1 MMNQEVKILS
11 IPKKDQTDRIL
22 IERGTVYSFPVH
34 GHSYYEILVYDA
46 FSGEITVNGEHFSTD
61 IPTAILITPSDFH
74 SISVRFQNNE
84 SYYKLMIPTAV
95 MEIFSEHAFCS
106 LVSQDPKQTTFLR
119 MLCEEAYR
127 SRDDQHYLTVCANTV
142 ALTLQK
148 SGNKL
153 PPIGKGILLIRRA
166 TEIMNLR
173 FAEPITLQSV
183 AQELHVSPQ
192 HLSNLFSKYAKTSFI
207 NYLTDRRLH
216 FAAMELKNGANVT
229 EACFRSGY
237 RNLSHFIRSFQKKY
251 GINPS
256 KFQKKI

>member
-1 MMNQEVKILS
+1 MNQEVKILS
-11 IPKKDQTDRIL
+11 IPKKERSDEIL
-22 IERGTVYSFPVH
+22 IERGMVYSFPIH

-46 FSGEITVNGEHFSTD
+46 FLGEITVNGEHFSTD
-61 IPTAILITPSDFH
+61 VPTAILITPSDFH
-74 SISVRFQNNE
+74 SIDVRLSNHE
-84 SYYKLMIPTAV
+84 AYYKLMIPTTL
-95 MEIFSEHAFCS
+95 MESFSEHVFS
-106 LVSQDPKQTTFLR
+106 SSVTQIPEQTTFLR
-119 MLCEEAYR
+119 LLCREAYR
-127 SRDDQHYLTVCANTV
+127 NREDRHYLRACANTI

-166 TEIMNLR
+166 TEIMNVR

-192 HLSNLFSKYAKTSFI
+192 HLSNLFSKYARTSFI
-207 NYLTDRRLH
+207 HYLTDRRLR

-237 RNLSHFIRSFQKKY
+237 RNLSHFIRSFQRKY
-251 GINPS
+251 GVNPS
-256 KFQKKI
+256 KYR

>member
-11 IPKKDQTDRIL
+11 LPKKDHSNEIL
-22 IERGTVYSFPVH
+22 IERGTVYSFPIH

-46 FSGEITVNGEHFSTD
+46 FSGEISVNGERFSTNA
-61 IPTAILITPSDFH
+61 PTAILITPTDFH
-74 SISVRFQNNE
+74 SISVRVQNNE
-84 SYYKLMIPTAV
+84 LYYKLMIPTPI
-95 MEIFSEHAFCS
+95 MESFSKHIFYSS
-106 LVSQDPKQTTFLR
+106 VTQDATQTRLLKI
-119 MLCEEAYR
+119 LCEEAYR
-127 SRDDQHYLTVCANTV
+127 NREDQHYLTVCANTV

-207 NYLTDRRLH
+207 HYLTDRRLH
-216 FAAMELKNGANVT
+216 FAAMELKNGSNVT

-237 RNLSHFIRSFQKKY
+237 RNLSHFIRSFERKY
-251 GINPS
+251 GISPS
-256 KFQKKI
+256 KYQKKP